1 MSVPDRVG
9 PYRIVE
15 MLGRG
20 GFAVVYGA
28 ETEDAAGRRVQV
40 ALKIPNAAGAVH
52 AGFLRREVSLAARL
66 RHPGIVRVLGSGVAD
81 LDEGVLPYIAFER
94 IDGPT
99 LETIADQLD
108 ADAIAGVGAQLL
120 DALGYAHDAGV
131 VHCDIKPEN
140 VLVEGRDANDV
151 PRVRLADFGLGAT
164 RVPSHDESTLPVV
177 AGTPGYISPEQAR
190 GWGRI
195 GPASDI
201 YATGALLYRLVAG
214 HAPHFGVS
222 STEVMRR
229 TLSTEPLPL
238 EPRDGLLVSR
248 ETIGVIERM
257 MARAPAARPASAYR
271 ARRMLLAA
279 AQEPRTVR
287 CSSIDG
293 HADTMPPP
301 APAHGPP
308 TDRKER
314 SGRRAHATPAVAI
327 GRYTG
332 RRAALL
338 GRDDELETLLSLC
351 TTQQDADLVSIVG
364 ARGMGR
370 TRLLRELVSK
380 LRERGAQVFLVT
392 GRRGVRSPPFEVL
405 GSLALDVAGAAGV
418 TPAWVA
424 AERLSAA
431 LDAAGVASDDIGR
444 DALIAGLVGVGLPT
458 AGGSVRHSAYRAFRA
473 LLAHAGAEAERSRV
487 AGVARGSR
495 ASEPADGTLRAASA
509 LLCVDDADEIDE
521 DSMAVLEL
529 VARGD
534 GGAVPRIVLTATR
547 AIAPVDRGTRIAG
560 VTLGPLAHEPSVQI
574 LVALTDRV
582 EDALDDAARE
592 GRGVPADLTE
602 IAAGVVSAGEGPF
615 LERRLA
621 ALQPRI
627 EAVLQAVA
635 AWGGDAPTRSLLPMA
650 RRIDPT
656 LDDSTAHAAVDRLL
670 LDGVLTRV
678 PNPAAAIEPV
688 VRFTCERVRRR
699 VLATTDDA
707 TRAAL
712 HDAIVSFLVDESYDA
727 SLGVQ
732 AILAEHAEG
741 AGDLATAAHAHATAG
756 RLGAAASRADAS
768 AHLAMALTLARS
780 AEDAAHA
787 VDEPALLAELAA
799 LAIQRGEAE
808 TAELFAQQGIAIV
821 EEERR
826 ALRARLHR
834 IVADAHT
841 QRRRF
846 EPAMEALGR
855 AIAALGEDGDP
866 IELASA
872 LAMEGWALAYLD
884 GRIEEGLALGER
896 ARDVASQI
904 DAPEFRARLCGR
916 LGGIYLRAGRWD
928 DQLGTNLEDLG
939 LSTSARDV
947 AGVIRSHI
955 NIGVAYTNRGLT
967 ALARAHTEQALDL
980 ARRYGYRAAEHVAM
994 NNLALIAVDE
1004 QRHADAEE
1012 LALAAQK
1019 IAERNDL
1026 GGIGETRCTLAR
1038 VALAR
1043 GDTNA
1048 AEVQIEQMLA
1058 GADSEVDH
1066 EMATRLEAMLH
1077 CARGRPDLAT
1087 ELLRGHAATPAPD
1100 PYERACTELVFASA
1114 QRAMGL
1120 AADAARSDE
1129 TAADVLERLG
1139 ADPEHERRK
1148 WRIE

>member
-1 MSVPDRVG
+1 MRVSVPDRVG

-15 MLGRG
+15 LLGRG

-28 ETEDAAGRRVQV
+28 ETEDAGGRMVHV
-40 ALKIPNAAGAVH
+40 ALKIPNAAGAVSS
-52 AGFLRREVSLAARL
+52 GFLRREASLAARL

-81 LDEGVLPYIAFER
+81 LGEGPLPYIAFER

-108 ADAIAGVGAQLL
+108 ADAIASVGAQLL

-140 VLVEGRDANDV
+140 VLVEGRGADGA

-164 RVPSHDESTLPVV
+164 RVPSHEESAMPVV
-177 AGTPGYISPEQAR
+177 AGTPGYVSPEQAR
-190 GWGRI
+190 GWGRL
-195 GPASDI
+195 GPASDV

-214 HAPHFGVS
+214 HAPHFGVTG
-222 STEVMRR
+222 TEVMRR
-229 TLSTEPLPL
+229 TMSTEPLPL
-238 EPRDGLLVSR
+238 EPREGLAVSR
-248 ETIGVIERM
+248 AMIDAIERM

-279 AQEPRTVR
+279 AKEPRTVR
-287 CSSIDG
+287 SSIDG

-301 APAHGPP
+301 PIAAGPS
-308 TDRKER
+308 TDREAS
-314 SGRRAHATPAVAI
+314 SGRPTYATPAVAI
-327 GRYTG
+327 SRYAG

-338 GRDDELETLLSLC
+338 GRDAEMATLESLC
-351 TTQQDADLVSIVG
+351 TRPDREGAHLVQIVG
-364 ARGMGR
+364 PNGMGR
-370 TRLLRELVSK
+370 TRLLRELVSTM
-380 LRERGAQVFLVT
+380 RARGAQIYLVT

-418 TPAWVA
+418 RPAWVA
-424 AERLSAA
+424 AERLSAM
-431 LDAAGVASDDIGR
+431 LDAAGVPPDDLGR

-458 AGGSVRHSAYRAFRA
+458 AGGSVRHSAYRAFVA
-473 LLAHAGAEAERSRV
+473 LLAHASAE
-487 AGVARGSR
+487 VARAR
-495 ASEPADGTLRAASA
+495 AEGDGRAASTSPRPLA
-509 LLCVDDADEIDE
+509 LLCVDDADAIDE

-529 VARGD
+529 LLRDVGEAS
-534 GGAVPRIVLTATR
+534 AQIVLTATKGMT
-547 AIAPVDRGTRIAG
+547 PVDRTTRIAG
-560 VTLGPLAHEPSVQI
+560 VTLTPLAHEPSVQI

-582 EDALDDAARE
+582 PSALDDAARE
-592 GRGVPADLTE
+592 GRGVPAELTE
-602 IAAGVVSAGEGPF
+602 IAAGVVSAGEGAYV
-615 LERRLA
+615 ERRLA
-621 ALQPRI
+621 SLPPRTA
-627 EAVLQAVA
+627 AVLRAAA
-635 AWGGDAPTRSLLPMA
+635 AWGGDAPIRSLAAMA
-650 RRIDPT
+650 LEVDAE
-656 LDDSTAHAAVDRLL
+656 LDEQTVSAAIDRLV
-670 LDGVLTRV
+670 LDEMLVRV

-688 VRFTCERVRRR
+688 VRFACERVRRR
-699 VLATTDDA
+699 ILATTDEA
-707 TRAAL
+707 TTRAL
-712 HDAIVSFLVDESYDA
+712 HEAIVAFLVDESYDA

-732 AILAEHAEG
+732 AILAEHAES

-756 RLGAAASRADAS
+756 RLGAAAARADAS

-780 AEDAAHA
+780 AEDAARA

-808 TAELFAQQGIAIV
+808 TAVLFAEQGVAIV
-821 EEERR
+821 EDERR
-826 ALRARLHR
+826 TLRGRLHR
-834 IVADAHT
+834 IVAEAHT

-846 EPAMEALGR
+846 EPAMEALVR
-855 AIAALGEDGDP
+855 AVEALGDDGDP

-872 LAMEGWALAYLD
+872 IAMEGWTLAYLD
-884 GRIEEGLALGER
+884 GRVEEGLALGER

-947 AGVIRSHI
+947 GGVIRSHI
-955 NIGVAYTNRGLT
+955 NIGVAYVNRGLT
-967 ALARAHTEQALDL
+967 ALARAHTEHALDL
-980 ARRYGYRAAEHVAM
+980 ARRYGYRAAEYVAL
-994 NNLALIAVDE
+994 NNLALVAVDE
-1004 QRHADAEE
+1004 QRFADAEQ
-1012 LALAAQK
+1012 LALSSLHL
-1019 IAERNDL
+1019 AERNDI
-1026 GGIGETRCTLAR
+1026 GGLGETRCTLAR

-1087 ELLRGHAATPAPD
+1087 ELLRDHVETAAPD
-1100 PYERACTELVFASA
+1100 PYERACTELVFAA
-1114 QRAMGL
+1114 ALRAMGL
-1120 AADAARSDE
+1120 TADAARVD
-1129 TAADVLERLG
+1129 TAAADVLDRLG
-1139 ADPEHERRK
+1139 ADPAHERRK
-1148 WRIE
+1148 WQSK